1 MSCIAF
7 FLLGCLVASGL
18 NAEKSENPLKGS
30 QVAAVRSSKDFEDP
44 PISIE
49 VTDLIIQNR
58 MRFKSYV
65 SYNWKII
72 SLSCSN
78 YIIIIP
84 ENFFP
89 FELSAGVT

>member
-1 MSCIAF
+1 MSSIIF

-30 QVAAVRSSKDFEDP
+30 PAAAVMRSKDFEDP
-44 PISIE
+44 PISIG

-65 SYNWKII
+65 SHN
-72 SLSCSN
+72 
-78 YIIIIP
+78 
-84 ENFFP
+84 
-89 FELSAGVT
+89 